1 MKFKLGA
8 IALLFAGSALVQTHP
23 AVAQTQ
29 GVSKNEIVIGTI
41 QDLSGP
47 VVSYSKPVVNG
58 MKMRVDEINA
68 EGGIHGRKLKLVVED
83 SGYDPKKAVLAQ
95 QKIIE
100 RDKAFAMLGT
110 LGTPVV
116 AATMPLVLEKKM
128 NHLFPLTG
136 AAFTYEPVQK
146 YKFQTFAPYTDTVRS
161 ALRYMIKTKGLKK
174 VGILY
179 QDDDFGLE
187 VLRGAEAGAKDMG
200 QALCEKTT
208 YKRGAT
214 EFSSQIQ
221 RLQSAGCDF
230 VVLGTIVRETVGSI
244 ATARKLGWNVEM
256 MGSSAAYDNN
266 IPKFGQKAVEGF
278 YAISVQAE
286 PPVYATANARLK
298 QWIDAYKK
306 VFNEDPTLF
315 STAGYTIIDVFA
327 RAAQKA
333 GPNLNSDTLNA
344 ALEGLTVPRDY
355 FGAPEYS
362 FSKTNHLGNKR
373 GKIAQIQSGNWVT
386 LTDFLD

>member
-1 MKFKLGA
+1 MKVKIGMLAAVALAASAGGA
-8 IALLFAGSALVQTHP
+8 F
-23 AVAQTQ
+23 AQTQ

-47 VVSYSKPVVNG
+47 IVSYSKPVVNG
-58 MKMRVDEINA
+58 MRLRVDEINA
-68 EGGIHGRKLKLVVED
+68 EGGIHGRKLKLVIED

-95 QKIIE
+95 QKLLQ
-100 RDKAFAMLGT
+100 RDKVFAMLGT
-110 LGTPVV
+110 IGTPVV
-116 AATMPLVLEKKM
+116 GATMPLVLEKKL

-146 YKFQTFAPYTDTVRS
+146 YKFQIFAPYTNTVHA
-161 ALRYMIKTKGLKK
+161 ALRHMIKTKGLKK

-179 QDDDFGLE
+179 QDDDFGQE
-187 VLRGAEAGAKDMG
+187 VLRGAEAAVKDMG
-200 QALCEKTT
+200 QPLCERTT

-214 EFSSQIQ
+214 DFSSQIA
-221 RLQSAGCDF
+221 RLRDAGCDF
-230 VVLGTIVRETVGSI
+230 VVLGTIVRETIGAL

-286 PPVYATANARLK
+286 PPVYATANTRLK
-298 QWIDAYKK
+298 QWMDAYKK
-306 VFNEDPTLF
+306 AYSEEPTLF
-315 STAGYTIIDVFA
+315 ATAGYTIIDVFV

-333 GPNLNSDTLNA
+333 GPNLTSDSLND
-344 ALEGLTVPRDY
+344 ALEHLVVPRDY
-355 FGAPEYS
+355 FGAPEYR
-362 FSKTNHLGNKR
+362 FSKADHLGNKR
-373 GKIAQIQSGNWVT
+373 GKITQIQNGAWVT
-386 LTDFLD
+386 LTDYLD

>member
-1 MKFKLGA
+1 MKFKLGL
-8 IALLFAGSALVQTHP
+8 IALLFAGSAL
-23 AVAQTQ
+23 AQTQ

-58 MKMRVDEINA
+58 MRMRVDEINA
-68 EGGIHGRKLKLVVED
+68 EGGINGRKLKLVVED

-95 QKIIE
+95 QKLIE
-100 RDKAFAMLGT
+100 RDKVFAMLGT

-116 AATMPLVLEKKM
+116 AATMPLVLGKNL

-146 YKFQTFAPYTDTVRS
+146 FKYQIFAPYTDTVRS
-161 ALRYMIKTKGLKK
+161 ATRYLIKSKGLKK

-214 EFSSQIQ
+214 DFSSQIQ

-244 ATARKLGWNVEM
+244 ATARKLGWNVEFL
-256 MGSSAAYDNN
+256 GSSAAYDNN

-306 VFNEDPTLF
+306 GFNEDPTLF
-315 STAGYTIIDVFA
+315 STAGYTIIEVFV

-333 GPNLNSDTLNA
+333 GPNLNSDSLNA
-344 ALEGLTVPRDY
+344 ALEGLTVPRDF
-355 FGAPEYS
+355 FGAPEYA
-362 FSKTNHLGNKR
+362 FSKTSHLGNKR
-373 GKIAQIQSGNWVT
+373 GKITQIQNGSWVT

>member
-1 MKFKLGA
+1 MKFKTGL
-8 IALLFAGSALVQTHP
+8 IALAALAMSAGSAF
-23 AVAQTQ
+23 AQSQ

-47 VVSYSKPVVNG
+47 IVAYSKPVVNG

-68 EGGIHGRKLKLVVED
+68 EGGINGRKLKLVVED

-95 QKIIE
+95 QKLLQ
-100 RDKAFAMLGT
+100 RDNVFAMLGT
-110 LGTPVV
+110 IGTPVV
-116 AATMPLVLEKKM
+116 AATMPLVLDKKL

-136 AAFTYEPVQK
+136 AAFTYQPVQK
-146 YKFQTFAPYTDTVRS
+146 YKFQMFAPYTDTVHS

-179 QDDDFGLE
+179 QDDDFGQE
-187 VLRGAEAGAKDMG
+187 VLRGAEAAVKDMG

-214 EFSSQIQ
+214 DFASQVQ

-230 VVLGTIVRETVGSI
+230 VVLGTIVRETIGAM

-266 IPKFGQKAVEGF
+266 IPKFGAKAVEGF

-298 QWIDAYKK
+298 QWMDSYKK
-306 VFNEDPTLF
+306 SFNEDPTLF
-315 STAGYTIIDVFA
+315 ATAGYTIIDVFA

-333 GPNLNSDTLNA
+333 GPNLNSDSLNA
-344 ALEGLTVPRDY
+344 ALEALTVPRDF

-373 GKIAQIQSGNWVT
+373 GKVTQIQNGSWVT
-386 LTDFLD
+386 LTDYLD